1 MLNTTLK
8 NKLKLFILNAFLVLS
23 FLMSMTINSQEVGD
37 EYLANPN
44 INSTAQGGLGTTAGN
59 FSLGR
64 LGGWGAGLGGAFA
77 ACGGANLDC
86 HSIDRMFKLFK
97 KGGENGQ
104 YVEQTVVNLPAGNFN
119 WSFWTKWDSAVDYN
133 AGDAYEPTFTISTK
147 DIDGNWVEALTNI
160 PTQPDTVMEWV
171 NDTGTWTNDIEGD
184 VKIRFHKYGGTNAA
198 LTNLAHS
205 MFIDDVS
212 LTYASELISS
222 DDDTTLSDLTV
233 EGSTIIGFSPSET
246 TYNLELHAATTTVP
260 TVAATTS
267 NAGATA
273 VIEAATSIPGT
284 TTIDITAADGTES
297 TVSINFSLLPA
308 DLSLSGL
315 TIDGATIAGFD
326 SDETNYDKY
335 LPQGTTDVPVVV
347 ATTTD
352 ATSSVVVTSA
362 LDIPGITTIVITG
375 PDGTE
380 STVSI
385 NFLLEL
391 VGVVG
396 QEYLV
401 NPNINTST
409 YDPNGVDGSGTFT
422 TSNIS
427 TYGGW
432 GYGANGAYASV
443 ASANGQTHSG
453 DRMFKFFLKQDA
465 LVRQTLLIPPGIYS
479 WSFWTKWADLVNWD
493 TEGDSKPKFVIK
505 TDDDGDGT
513 WTAVESIITTQPT
526 DVDTWVLQTGTY
538 INDTQRQVRIT
549 FSKDG
554 GTTAE
559 PTNLAQFMF
568 IDDVSFKFVGLNS
581 WTGTTDTDWG
591 KSSNWSSS
599 TSPDATSEIFIPG
612 DLSNYPIATSA
623 VTVSSLT
630 MGSGASFIANDGFT
644 GAVTYNR
651 NLGTNNWYL
660 VSSPVVGE
668 TYDNDYV
675 TTNQIA
681 SGNENNRGIAPYI
694 TADDTWNYMQAG
706 ATAATFDTG
715 TGYSA
720 KRSFGGDISFKGSMN
735 TNDAGV
741 DVVLSSDGN
750 RFNLLGNPYTSHI
763 ASATFLTGEAAIS
776 ETKNLWVW
784 NQGTGTSGAYEV
796 KTVADAMVIAPAQGF
811 FVQANAAGGTFNFT
825 ESNQASSG
833 GNFQRTDTRPEIY
846 LTISDQTDAREAKI
860 YYIENMT
867 SGFDVGYEGGLFN
880 GVSNPLAIYT
890 HLVADSEG
898 KNYQVQ
904 SLPTNNYENM
914 IIPVG
919 INAISGTAISIDAS
933 TNNFPDGINIYLE
946 DKQDNS
952 FTLLDADSSFNTT
965 LENDLSGIG
974 RFFLYTTAGTLSTD
988 ALEIHNN
995 VSIYKTGNDNLRIV
1009 GVQNG
1014 TASIQ
1019 IYNILGK
1026 QMMRTSFEGM
1036 GVNDISLPTLPI
1048 GVYIIKLATETGT
1061 TNKKI
1066 IIK

>member
-1 MLNTTLK
+1 MIKTTTQILTKLNWQNSL
-8 NKLKLFILNAFLVLS
+8 LAFAFLFSLS
-23 FLMSMTINSQEVGD
+23 INSQAVGD
-37 EYLANPN
+37 EYVINPGLNTNGASWTMNANFNAAKPATSIGWTDHSSAGYFDTN
-44 INSTAQGGLGTTAGN
+44 PSPAAGN
-59 FSLGR
+59 E
-64 LGGWGAGLGGAFA
+64 GA
-77 ACGGANLDC
+77 C
-86 HSIDRMFKLFK
+86 HSEDRMLKLHK
-97 KGGENGQ
+97 KGGDSGQ
-104 YVEQTVVNLPAGNFN
+104 FVTQEIANLPSGNYN
-119 WSFWTKWDSAVDYN
+119 WSFWTKWATLVDWDTE
-133 AGDAYEPTFTISTK
+133 GDYKPKFTIAT
-147 DIDGNWVEALTNI
+147 DDDDNGTWEVVQTVIT
-160 PTQPDTVMEWV
+160 TQPSLAHTWV
-171 NDTGTWTNDIEGD
+171 NQTGTYNNQIARK
-184 VKIRFHKYGGTNAA
+184 VQIKFYKYGGTNAA
-198 LTNLAHS
+198 QTNLNQLMMIDDVSLQWQSTFTWPTNTTSLSALTQDGSSIAGFTASKTTYNITLATGTSTVPSIVATPNSGSASVSYSNASSIPGTTTLTVTAEDGSTTNTVTINFTAPLIGVVGTEYVVNPGLNTTSVTNSATPNTGVDGNGNFSATNKAGWFAAAGGSYAPSNADNGNGNCHS
-205 MFIDDVS
+205 EDRMFKFNKYSQSYATLRTEKLPIGIYSYSFWTKWAATETYAGSEGPKFTIKHQLDNATGSYTENLKNITTTQPTAVDTWVQQTGFFNNTIERKVQIKFYKNGGGNPASGGTPNSVSQNMFIDDVS
-212 LTYASELISS
+212 LKFVGTNDWI
-222 DDDTTLSDLTV
+222 
-233 EGSTIIGFSPSET
+233 GS
-246 TYNLELHAATTTVP
+246 
-260 TVAATTS
+260 
-267 NAGATA
+267 
-273 VIEAATSIPGT
+273 
-284 TTIDITAADGTES
+284 IDS
-297 TVSINFSLLPA
+297 
-308 DLSLSGL
+308 
-315 TIDGATIAGFD
+315 
-326 SDETNYDKY
+326 
-335 LPQGTTDVPVVV
+335 
-347 ATTTD
+347 
-352 ATSSVVVTSA
+352 
-362 LDIPGITTIVITG
+362 
-375 PDGTE
+375 
-380 STVSI
+380 
-385 NFLLEL
+385 
-391 VGVVG
+391 
-396 QEYLV
+396 
-401 NPNINTST
+401 
-409 YDPNGVDGSGTFT
+409 
-422 TSNIS
+422 
-427 TYGGW
+427 
-432 GYGANGAYASV
+432 
-443 ASANGQTHSG
+443 
-453 DRMFKFFLKQDA
+453 
-465 LVRQTLLIPPGIYS
+465 
-479 WSFWTKWADLVNWD
+479 NWD
-493 TEGDSKPKFVIK
+493 TPGNWRNAA
-505 TDDDGDGT
+505 GT
-513 WTAVESIITTQPT
+513 
-526 DVDTWVLQTGTY
+526 
-538 INDTQRQVRIT
+538 
-549 FSKDG
+549 
-554 GTTAE
+554 
-559 PTNLAQFMF
+559 
-568 IDDVSFKFVGLNS
+568 NS
-581 WTGTTDTDWG
+581 GI
-591 KSSNWSSS
+591 
-599 TSPDATSEIFIPG
+599 PPLDAKVFIPG
-612 DLSNYPIATSA
+612 GLSNYPTATSA

-630 MGSGASFIANDGFT
+630 MGSGASFIASSDFT

-681 SGNENNRGIAPYI
+681 SGVGNNRGIAPYI

-706 ATAATFDTG
+706 ATDEIFDTG

-741 DVVLSSDGN
+741 DVVLSSAGN

-763 ASATFLTGEAAIS
+763 ASATFLTDEAAIS

-796 KTVADAMVIAPAQGF
+796 KTVADAIVITPAQGF
-811 FVQANAAGGTFNFT
+811 FVKANEAGGTFNFT

-867 SGFDVGYEGGLFN
+867 RGFDVGYEGGLFN

-919 INAISGTAISIDAS
+919 INAVSGTAISIDAS

-974 RFFLYTTAGTLSTD
+974 RFFLYTIAGTLSTD

-995 VSIYKTGNDNLRIV
+995 VSIYKTSNDNLRIV

-1048 GVYIIKLATETGT
+1048 GVYIIKLATKTGT

-1066 IIK
+1066 